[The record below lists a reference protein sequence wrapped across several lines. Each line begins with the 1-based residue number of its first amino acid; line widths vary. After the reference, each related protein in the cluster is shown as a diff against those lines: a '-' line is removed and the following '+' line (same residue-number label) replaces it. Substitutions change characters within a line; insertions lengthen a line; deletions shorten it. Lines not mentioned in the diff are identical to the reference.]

1 MKYLIA
7 VLGLLCG
14 FSALAVAESSYRN
27 AIKGTGA
34 RNGTVEFN
42 FVEPSEG
49 SAMNLVPGGDNTNS
63 LGTSALRFKTAYVA
77 QYVIGSN
84 SAPRTNVTPVA
95 AGVLIYNSAGAELCM
110 STGTLVSTW
119 VKVSSP
125 TAACS
130 N

>member
-7 VLGLLCG
+7 VVGLLCG

-49 SAMNLVPGGDNTNS
+49 AAMNLVPGGDNANG
-63 LGTSALRFKTAYVA
+63 LGTSALRFKSIYGA
-77 QYVIGSN
+77 QFVIGSN
-84 SAPRTNVTPVA
+84 AAPRTNVTPVS
-95 AGVLIYNSAGAELCM
+95 AGVLIFNSAGVELCM
-110 STGTLVSTW
+110 STGTTVSTW
-119 VKVSSP
+119 VKVATP
-125 TAACS
+125 TVACA